1 MSDDEAEYKQL
12 SRLLGSG
19 KDNLDND
26 KVSEALREHGITKLA
41 KINELFLITDPSDI
55 RKERSAAIEDLGKV
69 RSLSGDIIN
78 GFSSLSTIAID
89 LHGRNLTLLETE
101 VYSNRS
107 KNYITE
113 EELSLQS
120 KPLSAQ
126 ATDKERARF
135 NLVSELLTSGDYIN
149 ANKILQQQLKELSVG
164 LKSGA
169 PDKLLTHILDREFDS
184 MRTLDFIDDEL
195 EDNFVVRMKISRV
208 AEESTTW
215 LPGKECEFFSVTPEE
230 LKKINQHADINYTII
245 NGDICYDNVA
255 SRSNTQ
261 GKIFYCTGDITDFL
275 KSKSYR
281 KNSKLTRALAEIKQP
296 GQELQGGEV
305 LSSWYRLH
313 TEKEVNVKLI
323 NEAFPFNTE
332 YHYPKIMIK
341 NKVYQDAAVDVAW
354 GNKIGAYQ
362 VIKVQIKDKD
372 GNGIFKQPMLLVT
385 NKATAANEHAL
396 NIYHIYLKRAKI
408 ESVFKFLKDVLGW
421 EECQLRQFNS
431 IKNLLTF
438 CYFVAG
444 YFYEIESTLTQLPI
458 IQHIAFLGGGKGRV
472 TRKFILDG
480 FGVLATKKIADDYIA
495 ENNITPAELSEMYKY
510 AGVPI

>member
-126 ATDKERARF
+126 ATDEERVRF
-135 NLVSELLTSGDYIN
+135 NLVSELVASGDYIN

-169 PDKLLTHILDREFDS
+169 ADKLLTHILDREFDS
-184 MRTLDFIDDEL
+184 MRTLDFIDGEL

-230 LKKINQHADINYTII
+230 LKKSINMLILITLLLME
-245 NGDICYDNVA
+245 
-255 SRSNTQ
+255 
-261 GKIFYCTGDITDFL
+261 IF
-275 KSKSYR
+275 
-281 KNSKLTRALAEIKQP
+281 AM
-296 GQELQGGEV
+296 
-305 LSSWYRLH
+305 
-313 TEKEVNVKLI
+313 
-323 NEAFPFNTE
+323 
-332 YHYPKIMIK
+332 IM
-341 NKVYQDAAVDVAW
+341 
-354 GNKIGAYQ
+354 
-362 VIKVQIKDKD
+362 
-372 GNGIFKQPMLLVT
+372 
-385 NKATAANEHAL
+385 
-396 NIYHIYLKRAKI
+396 
-408 ESVFKFLKDVLGW
+408 
-421 EECQLRQFNS
+421 
-431 IKNLLTF
+431 
-438 CYFVAG
+438 
-444 YFYEIESTLTQLPI
+444 
-458 IQHIAFLGGGKGRV
+458 
-472 TRKFILDG
+472 
-480 FGVLATKKIADDYIA
+480 
-495 ENNITPAELSEMYKY
+495 
-510 AGVPI
+510 